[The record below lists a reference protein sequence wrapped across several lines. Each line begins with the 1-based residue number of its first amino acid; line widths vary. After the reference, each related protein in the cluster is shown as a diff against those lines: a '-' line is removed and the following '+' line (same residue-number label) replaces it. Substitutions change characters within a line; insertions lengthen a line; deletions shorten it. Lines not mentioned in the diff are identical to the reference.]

1 MKKICVECFTL
12 EELIEAITALL
23 KESPHKIE
31 ASGNTVKSKLLTRA
45 EAADMLDI
53 TLTTLNTW
61 TKQEKIRSYRQG
73 SRIYYKED
81 ELMASL
87 KEVNH
92 RNYKKIT
99 VKN

>member
-23 KESPHKIE
+23 KNSPHKLE
-31 ASGNTVKSKLLTRA
+31 SSENTLKPKLLTRA
-45 EAADMLDI
+45 EAAEMLDI

-61 TKQEKIRSYRQG
+61 TKQQKIKSYRQG
-73 SRIYYKED
+73 SRIYYKEE
-81 ELMASL
+81 ELLASL

-92 RNYKKIT
+92 KHYKK
-99 VKN
+99 V